1 MASRRRGVRRQGVS
15 QLRGR
20 CARWR
25 GANRAHASSRRTKRR
40 WRANE
45 QAVLFQRRGPHGPIH
60 APRAGA
66 VGVLETAGREGQ
78 MKRSILGLVC
88 CILPLAAQ
96 VRKLHTRDMTR
107 LSQVQVA
114 DYLKRSDI
122 IFIPVGAVETN
133 GIMPSDRD
141 YVAPLAYAMTMAEE
155 LDALYMPG
163 LIWSYPGTTMIAQA
177 TVNISPTQ
185 GVEFLRATAQSLL
198 HQGFRRQ
205 VYISSGQGPAP
216 LTGGTLAREFF
227 DQYHVPILYI
237 DMDVYLPRLKLDAE
251 ARSRVLYGA
260 HYVTGRLIDL
270 PLKGDYGEAESKATG
285 PIPENTGLA
294 GLGKLGYTGSLAL
307 GSWVPDVMAHGGGRE
322 PALAANAAEREEWG
336 KQGQAQMIAI
346 VKKMNLREA
355 MEDLKKHDDFTNKVL
370 VPKYGSILPGVH

>member
-1 MASRRRGVRRQGVS
+1 MSR
-15 QLRGR
+15 
-20 CARWR
+20 
-25 GANRAHASSRRTKRR
+25 
-40 WRANE
+40 
-45 QAVLFQRRGPHGPIH
+45 I
-60 APRAGA
+60 
-66 VGVLETAGREGQ
+66 
-78 MKRSILGLVC
+78 ILGLIC
-88 CILPLAAQ
+88 FLTPLYAQ

-141 YVAPLAYAMTMAEE
+141 YVAPLAYAMTMADEV
-155 LDALYMPG
+155 DALYMPG

-185 GVEFLRATAQSLL
+185 GLEFLRATAQSLL

-216 LTGGTLAREFF
+216 LTAGTLVREFY
-227 DQYHVPILYI
+227 DVEHVPILYI
-237 DMDVYLPRLKLDAE
+237 DMDTFLPKLKLAAD
-251 ARSRVLYGA
+251 ARSKALYGA
-260 HYVTGRLIDL
+260 HYIAGRIIDI
-270 PLKGDYGEAESKATG
+270 PLKGDYGEVESHASG

-294 GLGKLGYTGSLAL
+294 GLGKLGYSGSLAL

-322 PALAANAAEREEWG
+322 PALPATVAEREEWG
-336 KQGQAQMIAI
+336 KQGAAQIVAI
-346 VKKMNLREA
+346 VKQMKLQEA
-355 MEDLKKHDDFTNKVL
+355 LDDLKQHDEYTNKVL
-370 VPKYGSILPGVH
+370 MPKFGKIVPGK